1 MGCDLG
7 TAARRAAGTFQGGT
21 TRRATDNILNVMSLL
36 LVGVGL
42 AVAMTFFAGSPARN
56 ADAASAAENV
66 VQKDA
71 DAAPVVSQKV
81 EKSLERAKPASE
93 KKVKREAAVVRGPKD
108 KTLEVTVQGMSQ
120 VRDATIPFADGGNMA
135 AFKKNAA
142 VHLRGTGHP
151 WSREAN
157 VYIAGHR
164 LGYPGTDSFLAFWDL
179 NGIEK
184 GDRIFV
190 TDADGKR
197 YVYRVFRDFIVPPS
211 QVSVTEPIEGR
222 NILTLQT
229 CTLPDYSRRLIVQA
243 EKVA

>member
-1 MGCDLG
+1 
-7 TAARRAAGTFQGGT
+7 
-21 TRRATDNILNVMSLL
+21 MSLL

-42 AVAMTFFAGSPARN
+42 AVAMTFFVGSPARD
-56 ADAASAAENV
+56 ADAASATAKPTARPTENAV
-66 VQKDA
+66 RKDVG
-71 DAAPVVSQKV
+71 AAPVVSQKV
-81 EKSLERAKPASE
+81 EKSLERERPAPE
-93 KKVKREAAVVRGPKD
+93 KRVEREAAVARGPKD
-108 KTLEVTVQGMSQ
+108 KTLEVTIQGMSR
-120 VRDATIPFADGGNMA
+120 VRDATVPFADGGNMA

-179 NGIEK
+179 NGIEN

-190 TDADGKR
+190 TDADGER
-197 YVYRVFRDFIVPPS
+197 YVYEVFRDFIVPPS
-211 QVSVTEPIEGR
+211 QVSVTQPIEGR

-229 CTLPDYSRRLIVQA
+229 CTLPDYSQRLIVQA